1 MDLEAF
7 QHFVCLTGN
16 FYSPPVYFM
25 FILCLFM
32 FSFRLMPWC
41 VPTAGTALSAVA
53 YPSNVFLSS
62 GKLRMG
68 SKPLPFPFLVTFGA
82 GLQLLWLANFDNRC

>member
-16 FYSPPVYFM
+16 FYSPPVYF
-25 FILCLFM
+25 
-32 FSFRLMPWC
+32 SFQLMPWC

-68 SKPLPFPFLVTFGA
+68 SQASTFSFPCCFWSTTAIIMASKL
-82 GLQLLWLANFDNRC
+82 

>member
-16 FYSPPVYFM
+16 FYSPPVY
-25 FILCLFM
+25 